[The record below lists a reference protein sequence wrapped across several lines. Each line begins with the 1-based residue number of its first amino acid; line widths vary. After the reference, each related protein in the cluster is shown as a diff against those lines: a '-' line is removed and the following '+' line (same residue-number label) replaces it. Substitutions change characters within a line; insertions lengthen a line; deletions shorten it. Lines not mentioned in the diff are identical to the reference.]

1 MITSEHIADLK
12 QLLLFCTHNIQFK
25 FNDKI
30 YRQKDGVAMGSPLGP
45 ILADIF
51 MSSLENTKLK
61 QFIDGF
67 VVYKRYVDDIFC
79 VTEENI
85 DLKELVNCFDSA
97 HSNIKFSVE
106 PEFENQL
113 NFLDVTLKR
122 QSDGSIQRSIHRKPT
137 WSGQYTHFSSFV
149 PVKIKKNLII
159 CLTDRVRRLCS
170 EDTVDK
176 ELLFL
181 RQVFINNGYPERL
194 LDKYEATT
202 TAR

>member
-1 MITSEHIADLK
+1 
-12 QLLLFCTHNIQFK
+12 
-25 FNDKI
+25 
-30 YRQKDGVAMGSPLGP
+30 
-45 ILADIF
+45 
-51 MSSLENTKLK
+51 MSSLENTKPK

-79 VTEENI
+79 VKEENI

-97 HSNIKFSVE
+97 YSNIKFSVE
-106 PEFENQL
+106 PEFENQP

-122 QSDGSIQRSIHRKPT
+122 QSDGSIQRSIHRKLK
-137 WSGQYTHFSSFV
+137 WSGQYSHFSSFV

-159 CLTDRVRRLCS
+159 CLTDRVRRLYS

-194 LDKYEATT
+194 LDKCMKQRPQQDKVSLAAKKSVHFVAIQVWYSGWNYLPSTINHGA
-202 TAR
+202 